1 MKKLI
6 VAATAMLLGVAA
18 QAASVNW
25 QIKSDWVSSDG
36 ENPLEVAVYAFDA
49 LANPLAEVTTALAAG
64 DLTVLDSAIAN
75 GAVND
80 EGSFK
85 FTGINIT
92 DNGETPPS
100 ASVYTIIFDK
110 DSASAA
116 TGFFA
121 SDIRTEQM
129 TDAVLADQAL
139 FAWDEINVTS
149 FTPISSGP
157 TPPTPVPEPTS
168 GILLVLG
175 MAGLALRRRN
185 A

>member
-6 VAATAMLLGVAA
+6 VAATTMLLGISV
-18 QAASVNW
+18 QAAAVNW
-25 QIKSDWVSSDG
+25 EIKSDWVSSDG

-49 LANPLAEVTTALAAG
+49 LANPLATITDALANG
-64 DLTVLDSAIAN
+64 DLTVLGNAIVS
-75 GAVND
+75 GKVSD
-80 EGSFK
+80 EGAFK
-85 FTGINIT
+85 FSGTNIT
-92 DNGETPPS
+92 DDGGNPAS
-100 ASVYTIIFDK
+100 ASVYAVFLDT
-110 DSASAA
+110 DSASSA

-121 SDIRTEQM
+121 SNVKTAEL
-129 TDAVLADQAL
+129 TDAVLAGQAD

-175 MAGLALRRRN
+175 MAGLALRRKN